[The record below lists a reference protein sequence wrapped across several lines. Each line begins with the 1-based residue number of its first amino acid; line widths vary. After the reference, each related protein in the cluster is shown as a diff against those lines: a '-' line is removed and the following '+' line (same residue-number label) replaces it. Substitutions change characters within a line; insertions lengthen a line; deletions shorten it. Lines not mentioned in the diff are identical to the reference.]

1 MIRVAAQP
9 WRISSPRP
17 VLLVAV
23 AVLLAAAGA
32 FALMPADTHPVVAP
46 PTLAQRLGVNTYG
59 FAIPAS
65 WLAAPIPGLHEDD
78 VVDILGTRPGDR
90 ATATD
95 VAGGLR
101 VMAADDHAL
110 VVELRAEEAAAIAAA
125 RARGHS
131 LIPILRSSR

>member
-1 MIRVAAQP
+1 VIRAAPHPWRVA
-9 WRISSPRP
+9 SPRP
-17 VLLVAV
+17 VLLAVA

-32 FALMPADTHPVVAP
+32 FALIPTETHPIVAP
-46 PTLAQRLGVNTYG
+46 PTLAQRLGVRTYG

-78 VVDILGTRPGDR
+78 VIDLLGTRPGER

-95 VAGGLR
+95 VAEGLR
-101 VMAADDHAL
+101 VMAVDDRAL
-110 VVELRAEEAAAIAAA
+110 VVELRAEDAAAIAAA